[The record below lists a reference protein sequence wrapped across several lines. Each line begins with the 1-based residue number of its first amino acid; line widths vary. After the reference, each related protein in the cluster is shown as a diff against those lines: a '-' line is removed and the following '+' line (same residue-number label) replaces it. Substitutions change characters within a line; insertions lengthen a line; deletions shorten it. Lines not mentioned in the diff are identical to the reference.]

1 MKLRKL
7 RAMRGQPGAGPDG
20 QQQVHHM
27 HQQQQ
32 PMRQP
37 TSVSADLDS
46 IRALFNE
53 KEKELGL
60 AVRKVEDLTHQ
71 LEDLRTGRV
80 NNHYPPQM
88 VELER
93 LRRELAYRKQLNEQ
107 QNNMIAQQRDQLS
120 RGHEEIAKIGKA
132 QKLIHFVI
140 TLIVFGQFFTFFTF
154 CSFLLILIDFG
165 QFCIFLIILLIF
177 GHF

>member
-1 MKLRKL
+1 MIFQVEAQEMKLRKL
-7 RAMRGQPGAGPDG
+7 RAMRGQSGGSGPE
-20 QQQVHHM
+20 QQVHHM
-27 HQQQQ
+27 QQQQ

-120 RGHEEIAKIGKA
+120 RGHEEIAKIGNV
-132 QKLIHFVI
+132 QLLIHFMTVLYTVYVAFLKILQKPNLHI
-140 TLIVFGQFFTFFTF
+140 TY
-154 CSFLLILIDFG
+154 
-165 QFCIFLIILLIF
+165 
-177 GHF
+177 